1 MNIESWQCDLR
12 NIDKSQIGL
21 VGDIKADGTIVMGDA
36 ILMVMKGES
45 QKGERKTEKQ
55 E

>member
-1 MNIESWQCDLR
+1 MR

-21 VGDIKADGTIVMGDA
+21 VGDIKTEGTIVMGDS

-45 QKGERKTEKQ
+45 QEGDRKTK
-55 E
+55 